1 MKTCILLAINCIF
14 LLSMG
19 CSNGVIGG
27 PFQDQAWTISNAS
40 IVTVYNC
47 RMLPPD
53 SSWEKDVQ
61 PSPYPDSTRYIA
73 DIFNGQARNPSH
85 HSDRGRELVVPC
97 QFAGRSPEGSPI
109 KLVMR
114 DESNRLGS

>member
-1 MKTCILLAINCIF
+1 MKTCILLAMNCIF
-14 LLSMG
+14 LLPMG

-27 PFQDQAWTISNAS
+27 PFQGQAWTVSNAS

-53 SSWEKDVQ
+53 SSWEQDVP

-73 DIFNGQARNPSH
+73 AIFNGQARNPSLCIG
-85 HSDRGRELVVPC
+85 RGSESATPC
-97 QFAGRSPEGSPI
+97 RSAGRCPEGSPI

-114 DESNRLGS
+114 DEANRLGS